1 MRYCTRLGFLLGVLL
16 VSGYALAQ
24 AAGSAAH
31 INAPGGNPRDLPVSP
46 TVHHASEEGRVVFR
60 SQTVLIQVPVV
71 VTDKAGAHIHGL
83 PKEQFRI
90 FEDGKEQKIAS
101 FEEVVA
107 NNTPL
112 APSPAPAPGVF
123 SNLAIPTGQPRS
135 VTVIAIDLVNTPF
148 LDQAYGRQQLIKYL
162 GDNLDSGQEIALV
175 LFAGNGVKVLQGL
188 TTDGS
193 ALISTL
199 KTLGGQQ
206 PALQGVSQNSQRELS
221 AFSSPLQ
228 GPGVTASASLSLR
241 AFIDG
246 GPDIARAI
254 QQDAIL
260 ATMEAFRTIA
270 EALSGIPGRKTLIWA
285 TSGFPFAMNSP
296 DSSPVN
302 LPLQSQS
309 YERTVAALNQAQ
321 VSVYPVDVRG
331 LVALGPTRGSTGPV
345 LATSVL
351 VKEQALQSTIDT
363 MQNFAETTG
372 GRAFYNRNDVAT
384 GFRRAA
390 DDASSYYLIE
400 YYLDTHNNK
409 AGWKNLKVKVAQRD
423 VQVRAREGFLMT
435 SATMNPDTVRDAD
448 LKFVMNSP
456 FDATGIPLT
465 VRLRPAAG
473 GGENSD
479 KKAVGF
485 TLQIAGKELT
495 TMGSDS
501 EIDVDVMAIARSGT
515 LIADNV
521 AKNMKGKIP
530 PEKLVRFKSENVDYP
545 GSFHLPSGNYEL
557 RFVVRD
563 NQSGRMGSVT
573 APVTVD

>member
-1 MRYCTRLGFLLGVLL
+1 MRHRTRLGFLLLGVLL
-16 VSGYALAQ
+16 LSSYSPAQ

-31 INAPGGNPRDLPVSP
+31 INAPGGNPRDLPIYP

-60 SQTVLIQVPVV
+60 SQTVLVQVPVV
-71 VTDKAGAHIHGL
+71 VTDKAGAHLHGL
-83 PKEQFRI
+83 PKEQFRL

-101 FEEVVA
+101 FEEIVA
-107 NNTPL
+107 NNAPL
-112 APSPAPAPGVF
+112 SVPAPSPGVF
-123 SNLAIPTGQPRS
+123 SNLATPGGQPRS
-135 VTVIAIDLVNTPF
+135 VMVIAIDLVNTPF

-162 GDNLDSGQEIALV
+162 GDNLDSGQEMALV
-175 LFAGNGVKVLQGL
+175 LFGGNGVKVLQGL
-188 TTDGS
+188 TTDGG

-199 KTLGGQQ
+199 KTLGGQP
-206 PALQGVSQNSQRELS
+206 PALQGVSQSSQREFS
-221 AFSSPLQ
+221 AFASPLQ
-228 GPGVTASASLSLR
+228 GPGVTASAALSLR

-246 GPDIARAI
+246 GSNIAAAM

-285 TSGFPFAMNSP
+285 SGGFPFAMNSP
-296 DSSPVN
+296 DSSPTN

-372 GRAFYNRNDVAT
+372 GRAFFNRNDLSA
-384 GFRRAA
+384 GFKRAA
-390 DDASSYYLIE
+390 DDASSYYLLE

-409 AGWKNLKVKVAQRD
+409 AGWKNLKVKVNQRD
-423 VQVRAREGFLMT
+423 VEVRARAGFLMT
-435 SATMNPDTVRDAD
+435 NATMNPDAVRDTD

-465 VRLRPAAG
+465 VRLRAGAAG
-473 GGENSD
+473 SENGD
-479 KKAVGF
+479 KAVGF

-495 TMGSDS
+495 TTGSDS
-501 EIDVDVMAIARSGT
+501 EIDVDVMAVARRGT
-515 LIADNV
+515 VIADNV

-530 PEKLVRFKSENVDYP
+530 SEKLARFKSENVDYP
-545 GSFHLPSGNYEL
+545 GNFHLPAGNYEL

-573 APVTVD
+573 APVTVN